1 MLAKSDRRPPVKD
14 RAYFSGAKSIPPGF
28 TPLNLSAFS
37 VYLGH
42 ASDSA
47 VYPACPVAPADGT
60 GVGSGNRTGAYLTGV
75 APTDGTGDL
84 SDCGSKLHNVGCPI
98 NDDPF

>member
-47 VYPACPVAPADGT
+47 VYP
-60 GVGSGNRTGAYLTGV
+60 VGSGNRTGAYLTGV